1 MLGLAIIFFKSGVE
15 ANTNQM
21 QFWRGGW
28 LWWHGGVTEP
38 KGKLQSGSSNGS
50 AVWSWA
56 SQEPLPR
63 NHMSDAC
70 KEK

>member
-1 MLGLAIIFFKSGVE
+1 
-15 ANTNQM
+15 M
-21 QFWRGGW
+21 QFWRGG
-28 LWWHGGVTEP
+28 GGGGCGEREVSEP
-38 KGKLQSGSSNGS
+38 KGKLQSGSFNGS